1 MYVFFSILWSLPF
14 FLSVSVREKKKIVF
28 TSKIPTPCLP
38 TPLSL
43 GLLRFFFKY
52 IWKGICSHRG
62 QCQGPVQWT
71 FVCLFYV
78 SIFLLTHLCYYF
90 FRCNNIQTIIEN
102 PLIWHVWWW
111 LMIIPIWRRN
121 SLSQC
126 ITRRLLNTREIE
138 SLHNSL
144 RSRGGPPPPQKG
156 RDPSH
161 YHKLVFIF
169 CLFQN
174 FPDCMWKKTR
184 NRSRYH
190 PLISVATDV
199 PSTRCLH
206 YYLFVQLIVGLKA
219 FHPPDALVPDGCY
232 GSHHPTTALT

>member
-1 MYVFFSILWSLPF
+1 MVSS
-14 FLSVSVREKKKIVF
+14 FLSLSFSAREKENCVHVKNSYPVF
-28 TSKIPTPCLP
+28 TYLLELRPTP
-38 TPLSL
+38 
-43 GLLRFFFKY
+43 FFFKY

-71 FVCLFYV
+71 FVFLSYV

-144 RSRGGPPPPQKG
+144 RSRGGSPPKG
-156 RDPSH
+156 RDSSH
-161 YHKLVFIF
+161 YHKLVFFFLPLSKFPRLHVKENTKQVKVSSLNFSGIR
-169 CLFQN
+169 CPQHKMPPLLFI
-174 FPDCMWKKTR
+174 C
-184 NRSRYH
+184 
-190 PLISVATDV
+190 SVNCRFEGI
-199 PSTRCLH
+199 PSTGCPCTWWVLWVTSSDDRTD
-206 YYLFVQLIVGLKA
+206 LITLATK
-219 FHPPDALVPDGCY
+219 
-232 GSHHPTTALT
+232 

>member
-1 MYVFFSILWSLPF
+1 MFFSVSCGL
-14 FLSVSVREKKKIVF
+14 FLSFSRFQCGRKRKLCSRRKFLPRVYLPPWAEAYSVFLK
-28 TSKIPTPCLP
+28 
-38 TPLSL
+38 
-43 GLLRFFFKY
+43 KY

-71 FVCLFYV
+71 FVFLFYV

-90 FRCNNIQTIIEN
+90 FRCNSIQTIIEN

-144 RSRGGPPPPQKG
+144 RSRGGSPPQKAE
-156 RDPSH
+156 
-161 YHKLVFIF
+161 I
-169 CLFQN
+169 
-174 FPDCMWKKTR
+174 
-184 NRSRYH
+184 H
-190 PLISVATDV
+190 PIT
-199 PSTRCLH
+199 
-206 YYLFVQLIVGLKA
+206 IN
-219 FHPPDALVPDGCY
+219 
-232 GSHHPTTALT
+232 